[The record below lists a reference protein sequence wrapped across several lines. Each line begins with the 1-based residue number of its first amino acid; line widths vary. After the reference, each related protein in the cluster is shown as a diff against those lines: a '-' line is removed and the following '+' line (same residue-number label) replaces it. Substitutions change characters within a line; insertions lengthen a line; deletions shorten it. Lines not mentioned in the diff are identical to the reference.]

1 MAIKKKIKFIC
12 NKCDSTFEQRKDSQ
26 KKSYATFNLTLCQS
40 CAREEGTKKRLAQ
53 ERTISESHKKKML
66 EARKSKYPPLTIDC
80 QCCGKNFLVPYREKH
95 RMYCGRSCQAKSVK
109 KEKLLIKTS
118 ICLECSQEFD
128 HYSERKYCSIE
139 CSASASSKLRIGEN
153 NPAFLNDEEKEKGHC
168 SRCNKD
174 FFYGR
179 KNLHKDQKRIYCS
192 LICSRNGN
200 NNGHAIKSNSP
211 IYPREF
217 RKIKPFIRNRD
228 SYKCIMCDSGDNL
241 EVHHINYDKQDCN
254 DLNLVTLCKRCH
266 TLTHYERPFWEQ
278 VFTGLNS
285 GCKIV
290 KKGWGLEIHYC
301 NNNKYCLKHLI
312 FFKGKKFSLHS
323 HNIKSELWLVS
334 WGEFECFIQ
343 KNNISNYFILK
354 QGETILLN
362 PRVEHQIQAIKN
374 SIITEVSTTDYNEDS
389 YRIEKGD

>member
-1 MAIKKKIKFIC
+1 MAIKKKVNFIC
-12 NKCDSTFEQRKDSQ
+12 DKCNSSFEQRKDTQ
-26 KKSYATFNLTLCQS
+26 KSSYRIFNLCLCQY
-40 CAREEGTKKRLAQ
+40 CARKEGTNKRIAQ
-53 ERTISESHKKKML
+53 KRILSEEHKKKML
-66 EARKSKYPPLTIDC
+66 ESRKLKYPSLTIDC
-80 QCCGKNFLVPYREKH
+80 QCCGKNFLVPYGERD

-118 ICLECSQEFD
+118 ICLECNEEFN
-128 HYSERKYCSIE
+128 HYSERKYCSID

-153 NPAFLNDEEKEKGHC
+153 NPAFLNDEEKEKG
-168 SRCNKD
+168 RCPRCDKD
-174 FFYGR
+174 FFYAR
-179 KNLHKDQKRIYCS
+179 NNLHKNQKRIYCS
-192 LICSRNGN
+192 LNCSKNGDN
-200 NNGHAIKSNSP
+200 RKNIIKSNKP
-211 IYPREF
+211 TYPREF
-217 RKIKPFIRNRD
+217 EKVKPIIKNRD
-228 SYKCIMCDSGDNL
+228 GHKCIMCDSGDNL
-241 EVHHINYDKQDCN
+241 EVHHINYDKQDCGIS
-254 DLNLVTLCKRCH
+254 NLVTLCKRCH
-266 TLTHYERPFWEQ
+266 TLTHYERSFWEQ

-323 HNIKSELWLVS
+323 HDIKSELWLVS

-343 KNNISNYFILK
+343 KNGVSDYFILK

-362 PRVEHQIQAIKN
+362 PKVKHQIQALKN
-374 SIITEVSTTDYNEDS
+374 SIITEVSTTDYPEDS